1 MRGCGVLWREVACG
15 VVTARRRVTCMFR
28 IGPAQGRTLC
38 GEVWS
43 SPSMARSTRHLL
55 DRVERHEGELCARR
69 TALPLEFRGPAKRL
83 FDNVVAPRRHT
94 VGARAQGPGR
104 RGRRSPPSTSSRRA
118 STQRCA
124 KRAVFAHPHPPPEG
138 LFAPTP
144 AARGASSHPP
154 YLVFAPTPT
163 PNGRLHASHSAP
175 LWV

>member
-1 MRGCGVLWREVACG
+1 MGEVACG

-43 SPSMARSTRHLL
+43 SPSMARSTRHPL
-55 DRVERHEGELCARR
+55 DRVERSTGARR

-124 KRAVFAHPHPPPEG
+124 KRAVFAHPHPPPYG
-138 LFAPTP
+138 RFRTPTP
-144 AARGASSHPP
+144 TARGVFSPPP
-154 YLVFAPTPT
+154 YLVVTPTPT
-163 PNGRLHASHSAP
+163 PNGRLHASHPPP